1 MAGKLG
7 QHFLINDSAIK
18 KIIAALDLR
27 ENDTIVEIGPGTG
40 ALTLPLARQC
50 QISNFKC
57 QIIVVEKD
65 KVLAKNLAGKLPHV
79 RVIANDILK
88 ILPTLVIDLK
98 LKIKNFKLVGNIPYY
113 ITGKLLRI
121 LSELAKKP
129 ELIVITIQKE
139 VAERLMVQAPKMNLL
154 AAAVQIWAKPEIIG
168 CLKPGD
174 FDPPPKVDSTIV
186 KLTPKA
192 PILDDRKLAEYFKLI
207 KLIFKQPRKTLLN
220 NLSTG
225 LKVSKNEAL
234 EILKKAGLNG
244 DERPQNLTIN
254 TIIKLLTF

>member
-1 MAGKLG
+1 MSRKLG

-129 ELIVITIQKE
+129 ELI
-139 VAERLMVQAPKMNLL
+139 
-154 AAAVQIWAKPEIIG
+154 G